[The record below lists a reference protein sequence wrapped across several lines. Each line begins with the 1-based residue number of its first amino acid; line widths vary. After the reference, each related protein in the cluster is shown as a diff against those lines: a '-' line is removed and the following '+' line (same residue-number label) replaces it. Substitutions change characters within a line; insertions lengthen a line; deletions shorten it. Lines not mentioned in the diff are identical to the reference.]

1 MATRLYSATITKQL
15 ENDSVTNITEA
26 VGSAV
31 VTTPVELTVD
41 LASVAD
47 RQTVLTALEK
57 ITEYIIEGS
66 WPPV

>member
-1 MATRLYSATITKQL
+1 MATRLYSALIDGGDV
-15 ENDSVTNITEA
+15 NDSRTEVTEA

-31 VTTPVELTVD
+31 ATTPVELTVD

-47 RQTVLTALEK
+47 KQTVLRCLQK
-57 ITEYIIEGS
+57 FQDYILMGS

>member
-1 MATRLYSATITKQL
+1 MATRLYSALIDGGAH
-15 ENDSVTNITEA
+15 NDSRTEITEA

-31 VTTPVELTVD
+31 VTTPIELTVD

-47 RQTVLTALEK
+47 KMTVIRALQK
-57 ITEYIIEGS
+57 FQDYILEGS